1 MNSDTKFEPDRLA
14 IQVAQKDTQI
24 ILHFD
29 TTRCPKKHG
38 NSVTNSISSL
48 LLNSIV
54 IPNFNSHNIIMAVRV
69 YFMKSVKDCNGV
81 SLMSPQDEQ

>member
-1 MNSDTKFEPDRLA
+1 MNLHTKFEPDRLAIQVDRLAIQVDRLA

-48 LLNSIV
+48 L
-54 IPNFNSHNIIMAVRV
+54 
-69 YFMKSVKDCNGV
+69 
-81 SLMSPQDEQ
+81 